1 MKCFNSLLEGMKSSD
16 CNFILVEVAGRKEM
30 NLVRGLQKNITLGAL
45 VSFAGMSLACEKNSR
60 SFSLLSESQNFQQST
75 AFAQKNVDILWV
87 IDNSGSMANSQAN
100 LRNNMSAF
108 INRFST
114 LGVDYQMAVIGTDA
128 WLGDARIP
136 ERYPNPS
143 ELSFHFPSYNT
154 NLSLFRDG
162 CSDST
167 GQCLGRTGIYLV
179 NPINTI
185 QTFVDLRGA
194 SSNVFSMNS
203 ALGIRGSGDER
214 AFHSLMAALENPSN
228 QNRGFPRPGSF
239 LSIVIL
245 SDEDDFSGEATERQ
259 WWSYS
264 NLARYNVAAPT
275 LQPVDHYLERLD
287 QLMQSRLN
295 YSVSG
300 IFIKDAECLRQLTGS
315 TTPSPSGRIFGTRYA
330 EMVGK
335 ARGVAGSLCDA
346 EFYQSLTDISEN
358 TLALASSFAL
368 NRVPRPE
375 SIVVRVNNQL
385 VPPSETDGWVY
396 VSESNAIQFR
406 GSAIPAQGASISVD
420 YDPLVAKN

>member
-1 MKCFNSLLEGMKSSD
+1 
-16 CNFILVEVAGRKEM
+16 M
-30 NLVRGLQKNITLGAL
+30 NPVRSLQKHFMLGTL
-45 VSFAGMSLACEKNSR
+45 VSLAGMNLACEKNSR

-87 IDNSGSMANSQAN
+87 IDNSGSMANSQSN

-136 ERYPNPS
+136 QRYPNPTDRS
-143 ELSFHFPSYNT
+143 LQFPGYRA

-162 CSDST
+162 CADIA

-179 NPINTI
+179 NPLNAI
-185 QTFVDLRGA
+185 QTFVDLRGVT
-194 SSNVFSMNS
+194 SNVFSMNS
-203 ALGIRGSGDER
+203 ALGIQGSGDER
-214 AFHSLMAALENPSN
+214 AFHSMIAALENPSN
-228 QNRGFPRPGSF
+228 QSKVFPRPGSF
-239 LSIVIL
+239 LSIIIL
-245 SDEDDFSGEATERQ
+245 SDEDDFSGDATELQ
-259 WWSYS
+259 WMSYS
-264 NLARYNVAAPT
+264 NLDRYNVAAPT
-275 LQPVDHYLERLD
+275 LQPVDHYLARLD

-300 IFIKDAECLRQLTGS
+300 IFIKDANCLRQLTGS

-330 EMVGK
+330 EMVSK

-368 NRVPRPE
+368 NRLPRPE

-385 VPPSETDGWVY
+385 VTPSETDGWVY

-406 GSAIPAQGASISVD
+406 GSAIPAQGSSISVD